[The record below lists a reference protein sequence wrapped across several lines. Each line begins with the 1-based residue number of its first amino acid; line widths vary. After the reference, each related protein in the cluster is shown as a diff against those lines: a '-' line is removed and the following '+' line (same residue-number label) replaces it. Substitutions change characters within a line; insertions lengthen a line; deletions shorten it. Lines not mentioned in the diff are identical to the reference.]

1 MIAKNKKQNNEL
13 TKNKKMHQF
22 YFEKLD
28 VWQNA
33 RVLVKDMYR
42 VTASF
47 PSEEVFGIT
56 SQIRRATMS
65 ISANIA
71 EGISRTTN
79 KEKSRFLNMS
89 FSSAME
95 VVNFLILSLDL
106 EYLNNEQYTELRE
119 QLEKITNQLQA
130 LSRRLV

>member
-1 MIAKNKKQNNEL
+1 
-13 TKNKKMHQF
+13 MHQF

>member
-1 MIAKNKKQNNEL
+1 
-13 TKNKKMHQF
+13 MHQF

-130 LSRRLV
+130 CTSSN